1 MSDTLENEAI
11 AEALAVIDQS
21 LERVHE
27 RGMLTSSE
35 VSDLLL
41 DVRLLLVGT
50 ALAVASLLYVL
61 YPLFRA
67 DIAVAPRHHFDA
79 RRGQSPAVG
88 ALRELE
94 FDRETGKI
102 SDADYEPLKARY
114 TEQALAVMRAG
125 DARVCERCGPRPEQD
140 AEFCSKCGAALLS

>member
-1 MSDTLENEAI
+1 MTA
-11 AEALAVIDQS
+11 
-21 LERVHE
+21 
-27 RGMLTSSE
+27 
-35 VSDLLL
+35 
-41 DVRLLLVGT
+41 LLVGT
-50 ALAVASLLYVL
+50 ALAIASLCYVL

-67 DIAVAPRHHFDA
+67 DLAVAPRAHRDA
-79 RRGQSPAVG
+79 TRRQSPAVD

-94 FDRETGKI
+94 FDRQTGKI
-102 SDADYEPLKARY
+102 SDDDYVALKTRY